1 MAKRNIESSGKDYEI
16 FGSFVNLLLLRFKYY
31 RFFRG
36 KVSKEELGSY
46 DILLWDRF
54 SYYRE
59 ERVGINETY
68 YSRLCERFSFISFV
82 DFEKRF

>member
-31 RFFRG
+31 IFFRG

-54 SYYRE
+54 NYYRE
-59 ERVGINETY
+59 ERMGINVTY